1 MAGPMQQQKEEQK
14 TQLLHAEI
22 QEQQTAPLLE
32 QQEQVQEK
40 KQDAFQ
46 QPGDLDGAA
55 DAPDMAEPVQQ
66 KKLSYKERRRAA
78 KKEAE
83 ETYQKKNTFIPG
95 LEVKYQKFHEEMHA
109 DAKKLIQEEEEAATA
124 HLSPAMLASRAKYL
138 KEQAARA
145 EAGKKDLETLR
156 TMMNADK
163 TYKPNADPTEPMS
176 GRAHG
181 LLLLV
186 LEKLKGQP
194 DAAEWIAR
202 AEMLCRESEEFD
214 KQQMYIHITCN
225 DLPNYYCIKFNRKS
239 VSKDIK
245 AAKDTIS
252 SEYGHLQY
260 NRRITDVHAKMCLE
274 LMNLL
279 EERLGK
285 DARKQIEHDEV
296 HSVYGDRAKKQM
308 ERLRKRHPKLN
319 DDQIRQKLIMN
330 TLNP

>member
-1 MAGPMQQQKEEQK
+1 M
-14 TQLLHAEI
+14 
-22 QEQQTAPLLE
+22 
-32 QQEQVQEK
+32 
-40 KQDAFQ
+40 
-46 QPGDLDGAA
+46 
-55 DAPDMAEPVQQ
+55 
-66 KKLSYKERRRAA
+66 
-78 KKEAE
+78 
-83 ETYQKKNTFIPG
+83 
-95 LEVKYQKFHEEMHA
+95 KYQKLHEEMHA
-109 DAKKLIQEEEEAATA
+109 DAKKLIQKENEAATA
-124 HLSPAMLASRAKYL
+124 HMSPAMLASRAKYL

-163 TYKPNADPTEPMS
+163 TYKPEADPSEPMS
-176 GRAHG
+176 GRAHS

-194 DAAEWIAR
+194 DAAEWIAC

-225 DLPNYYCIKFNRKS
+225 DLRNYYCLKFHRNS
-239 VSKDIK
+239 VFKDIN
-245 AAKDTIS
+245 AATDIIS
-252 SEYGHLQY
+252 SQYGHLQY
-260 NRRITDVHAKMCLE
+260 NRRITDIHAKMCLE

-296 HSVYGDRAKKQM
+296 HSVYSGRAKDQM
-308 ERLRKRHPKLN
+308 ERLRKKYSTLN
-319 DDQIRQKLIMN
+319 DDLIRQKLIMN